1 MHPIV
6 SGSKP
11 RYKLGERRECPKHF
25 RYFLNV
31 LDLEFE
37 TMSQGETIDWV
48 EFIEASLITS
58 RIMPKSLKTIPPQ
71 C

>member
-1 MHPIV
+1 MHPIA

-11 RYKLGERRECPKHF
+11 QYKLGERRSAPNDSS
-25 RYFLNV
+25 LLDV
-31 LDLEFE
+31 LDLDFE